1 MDQAVRWFHNSGD
14 LTGTRI
20 SPQGVVQLKKDQLGR
35 HHNNHHNHNNYH
47 VHNNHHV
54 DNNPIV
60 MFTAS
65 TM

>member
-20 SPQGVVQLKKDQLGR
+20 LPQGVVQLKKDQLER
-35 HHNNHHNHNNYH
+35 HQNNR
-47 VHNNHHV
+47 HV